1 MANEREEITLNEVI
15 DFTKG
20 EFSSAIA
27 EMSFPRVGTDSRT
40 TKPGD
45 LFLALRGANYDG
57 HFFVEDALRQGATG
71 LVVEAVPSEEII
83 RKFQPQVIQ
92 VPDSLKALGDLAAG
106 WRRKFAVPVGVL
118 TGSNGKT
125 TTKEMTVAIL
135 RLGFSCLW
143 SPGNFNNRIGL
154 PLTLLTL
161 TSEHERVVLEM
172 GMNEPGEIG
181 ALTRISR
188 PNTGAILNIGPAHLE
203 RFSSIEDIAAAKGE
217 MLTELPEDAVF
228 VYNQEDFRL
237 CAFAQQWQGRK
248 KSFGATAGCDIRLLE
263 TVEKGVRQEIRLS
276 VDGHEFS
283 TELHLPGRH
292 NIFNALAAAALAW
305 TMDVTIDAIAEGLAR
320 FRPIA
325 GRFVLH
331 RHRNFTLVD
340 DCYNANPGSMHS
352 ALETLERISG
362 EADQILVL
370 GDMLELGT
378 FSRQAHLE
386 LGRRAAHIRPRLICI
401 TGDFSQWVMQAA
413 EEEGY
418 PADQIIIFDDAQL
431 LADKIISVIKGG
443 EWILVKGSRGMAL
456 ERVVTALAERSKP
469 EEVVVS

>member
-1 MANEREEITLNEVI
+1 MKEEITLKEVL
-15 DFTKG
+15 DFTRG
-20 EFSSAIA
+20 EFSSTIT
-27 EMSFPRVGTDSRT
+27 EMTFPRIGTDSRT
-40 TKPGD
+40 TRPGD
-45 LFLALRGANYDG
+45 LFLALRGENHDG
-57 HFFVEDALRQGATG
+57 HLYVDDALRQGATAV
-71 LVVEAVPSEEII
+71 VVEEVPSKETI
-83 RKFQPQVIQ
+83 RQFQPKVVQVA
-92 VPDSLKALGDLAAG
+92 DSLKALGDLAAG
-106 WRRKFAVPVGVL
+106 WRRKFTVPVGVL

-161 TSEHERVVLEM
+161 TSEHERVILEM

-181 ALTRISR
+181 ALTRISG
-188 PNTGAILNIGPAHLE
+188 PDAGAILNIGPAHLE

-217 MLTELPEDAVF
+217 MLAELPEGAVF

-237 CAFAQQWQGRK
+237 CSFAQQWQGRK

-263 TVEKGVRQEIRLS
+263 ILEDGVRQKIRMS
-276 VDGHEFS
+276 VDGQEIS

-292 NIFNALAAAALAW
+292 NVFNALAAAALAW
-305 TMDVTIDAIAEGLAR
+305 AMDVTIDAIAEGLAR
-320 FRPIA
+320 FRPVS

-331 RHRNFTLVD
+331 RHQNFTLVD

-362 EADQILVL
+362 DADRILVL

-386 LGRRAAHIRPRLICI
+386 LGRRAAHISPRLICI
-401 TGDFSQWVMQAA
+401 TGDFCLWVKQAA

-418 PADQIIIFDDAQL
+418 PAEQILIFDDAQM
-431 LADKIISVIKGG
+431 LADKIISLIRGG
-443 EWILVKGSRGMAL
+443 EWVLVKGSRGMAL